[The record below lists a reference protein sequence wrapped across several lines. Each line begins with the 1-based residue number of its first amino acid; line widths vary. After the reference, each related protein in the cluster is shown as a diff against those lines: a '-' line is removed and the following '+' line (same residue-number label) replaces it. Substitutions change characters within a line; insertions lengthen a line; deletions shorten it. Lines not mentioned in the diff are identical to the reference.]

1 MTAQPESQEKVEHRA
16 WRRWALGSIV
26 VLLLVLTPIA
36 ALRIYE
42 ASLAAE
48 ANHRIAELD
57 REMPGWR
64 QSPVN
69 LEAAPAEPELPVA
82 IRKAFALLPKGWSK
96 GVDDN
101 ADSALDPTRT
111 PAPCLLPKDD
121 ADELAIVIKRAA
133 PALGIASTLA
143 DLPVGR
149 AIMKPEDFQGSTEI
163 QNVRTVGSLLEYAIF
178 DRVQRGDVAG
188 AWKLCRAQRNL
199 GKPYDQ
205 GPLIHAL
212 VRIALMSIADSGL
225 ERTLAHG
232 EVSEADLAALERTIA
247 VEEQADYFYP
257 YLPGEC
263 AYWLQL
269 CDDVIADPGKIEV
282 LIGGHI
288 AVDESKWSWRE
299 KLNHHYPRPMNLKA
313 KVESVEQM
321 AMIHRLRSVRGFA
334 RYEAMADLD
343 RKFGTRAP
351 SETVLSWPGSSVV
364 RIAYA
369 ERRLLARLGCA
380 EVGLAAERHR
390 LKFGDWPATAK
401 ELVDKGLLTRVPED
415 PFDGNPLRVR
425 RFAQG
430 FVVYAVG
437 AKKDYAGTDWDDFD
451 DLQGRDRVGQE
462 FRLWNP
468 DRRNQPALPP
478 PPPPPRVFDPD
489 EEELPPPI
497 RVTLPD

>member
-1 MTAQPESQEKVEHRA
+1 M
-16 WRRWALGSIV
+16 
-26 VLLLVLTPIA
+26 
-36 ALRIYE
+36 
-42 ASLAAE
+42 
-48 ANHRIAELD
+48 
-57 REMPGWR
+57 
-64 QSPVN
+64 
-69 LEAAPAEPELPVA
+69 
-82 IRKAFALLPKGWSK
+82 
-96 GVDDN
+96 
-101 ADSALDPTRT
+101 
-111 PAPCLLPKDD
+111 
-121 ADELAIVIKRAA
+121 VIKRSA
-133 PALGIASTLA
+133 PALAVASTLA

-149 AIMKPEDFQGSTEI
+149 AIVKSKDFQGSMEI
-163 QNVRTVGSLLEYAIF
+163 QNVRTVGSLLEYAIY
-178 DRVQRGDVAG
+178 DRVQSGDLTG

-232 EVSEADLAALERTIA
+232 EVPEADLAALERTIA
-247 VEEQADYFYP
+247 EEAQADYFYP

-263 AYWLQL
+263 AYWLKL
-269 CDDVIADPGKIEV
+269 CDDVIADPGKIEG
-282 LIGGHI
+282 LIG
-288 AVDESKWSWRE
+288 AVDESKFGWWE
-299 KLNHHYPRPMNLKA
+299 KLNYRYPRPMNLKA

-321 AMIHRLRSVRGFA
+321 AMIHRLRPTRGFA

-343 RKFGTRAP
+343 REFGTRVP
-351 SETVLSWPGSSVV
+351 SETILSWPGSSVV

-390 LKFGDWPATAK
+390 LKFGHWPATAK

-415 PFDGNPLRVR
+415 PFDGNPLRIR

-437 AKKDYAGTDWDDFD
+437 AKKDYAGTDWDDFN
-451 DLQGRDRVGQE
+451 DLDSRNREGTE

-468 DRRNQPALPP
+468 DRRHQPPI
-478 PPPPPRVFDPD
+478 PPRKRIDG
-489 EEELPPPI
+489 EEELPPPVFGVDCAGGND
-497 RVTLPD
+497 RWLAPSPQPQARG